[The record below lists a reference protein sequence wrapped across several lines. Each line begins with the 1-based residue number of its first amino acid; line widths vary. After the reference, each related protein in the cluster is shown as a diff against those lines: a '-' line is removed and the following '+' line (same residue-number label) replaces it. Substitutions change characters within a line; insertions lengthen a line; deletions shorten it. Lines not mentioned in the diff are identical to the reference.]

1 MRAIPGHGWLRRV
14 GPWVGI
20 GTSPAALMAGGGV
33 AEGVEGWV
41 LVAAVLAGVA
51 ALTTLA
57 VGQGMLGQ
65 RLKLPL
71 GGVVAGPLGVEGSRR
86 IASLAMLVM
95 MIGWFGVNVG
105 VAGTATGRLLGIP
118 DVAGMVLFALLALA
132 MTWRGIG
139 SLSWAALAAG
149 VATVTLAAWG
159 MHLASDAHGLAL
171 QSARTATDPISP
183 IEAASLMVGYGAAF
197 ALRTPDF
204 TIDLQRRRQVLW
216 CGLAGL
222 AAPLTAFAL
231 AGATLQA
238 ATGTWDLADVMKA
251 LGSSTGAYLFIAA
264 GFFGSVMSNLF
275 SGSLALQGAVPIG
288 HRRGMLVVLGIGLV
302 LAASGFSDRMP
313 AYLVAMAILAPGLAV
328 LCWWAWPRL
337 TAPPAGWVR
346 YGLVAWGAS
355 VAVGMT
361 FSLSGSGSGAVAA
374 VMVTGFAGLRWLPG
388 VRQTSPSRQRT
399 RRAHGD
405 RRG

>member
-33 AEGVEGWV
+33 AEGVEGGV

-57 VGQGMLGQ
+57 VGQGVLGQ
-65 RLKLPL
+65 RLRLPL

-118 DVAGMVLFALLALA
+118 DVAGMVLFAFLALA

-159 MHLASDAHGLAL
+159 MHLASGAHGLTL
-171 QSARTATDPISP
+171 ESAHTATDPISP
-183 IEAASLMVGYGAAF
+183 VEAASLMVGYGAAF

-204 TIDLQRRRQVLW
+204 TIDLERRRQVLW

-238 ATGTWDLADVMKA
+238 ATGTWDLADVMRA
-251 LGSSTGAYLFIAA
+251 LGSSTAAYLFIAV

-275 SGSLALQGAVPIG
+275 SGSLALQGAVPVE

-337 TAPPAGWVR
+337 VAPPRGWVR
-346 YGLVAWGAS
+346 YGLAAWGAS
-355 VAVGMT
+355 VIVGMAL
-361 FSLSGSGSGAVAA
+361 SLSGSGSGALAA
-374 VMVTGFAGLRWLPG
+374 VLVTGFAGLRWLPG
-388 VRQTSPSRQRT
+388 VRQTPGSRQ
-399 RRAHGD
+399 
-405 RRG
+405 

>member
-1 MRAIPGHGWLRRV
+1 MSVIPGHGWLRRV

-41 LVAAVLAGVA
+41 LVAAMVAGVI
-51 ALTTLA
+51 ALTCLA

-65 RLKLPL
+65 RLGLPL
-71 GGVVAGPLGVEGSRR
+71 AGVVAGPLGAEGSRR
-86 IASLAMLVM
+86 VASLAMLVM
-95 MIGWFGVNVG
+95 MLGWFGVNVG
-105 VAGTATGRLLGIP
+105 VAGTATARLIGIP
-118 DVAGMVLFALLALA
+118 DIAGMVLFALLALA

-149 VATVTLAAWG
+149 VATVILAGWG
-159 MHLASDAHGLAL
+159 MHLASDAHGLTL
-171 QSARTATDPISP
+171 TSARTATDPISP

-204 TIDLQRRRQVLW
+204 TIDLERRRQVLW

-222 AAPLTAFAL
+222 SAPLIAFAL

-238 ATGTWDLADVMKA
+238 ATGTWDLADVMQA
-251 LGSSTGAYLFIAA
+251 LGSSTAAYLFIAV

-302 LAASGFSDRMP
+302 LAGSGFSDRMP
-313 AYLVAMAILAPGLAV
+313 AYLVAMAVLAPGLAV
-328 LCWWAWPRL
+328 LCWWAWSRL
-337 TAPPAGWVR
+337 SAPPGGWVR
-346 YGLVAWGAS
+346 YGLAAWGVS
-355 VAVGMT
+355 VAIGMALH
-361 FSLSGSGSGAVAA
+361 LSGSGWGALAA
-374 VMVTGFAGLRWLPG
+374 VTVTGFAGLRWLPG
-388 VRQTSPSRQRT
+388 VGQTPGSRQ
-399 RRAHGD
+399 
-405 RRG
+405 

>member
-41 LVAAVLAGVA
+41 LVACVLAGVTALA
-51 ALTTLA
+51 ALA

-118 DVAGMVLFALLALA
+118 DVAGMILFAFLALA

-149 VATVTLAAWG
+149 IATVTLAAWG

-171 QSARTATDPISP
+171 ESARTATDPISP

-204 TIDLQRRRQVLW
+204 TIDLERRRQVLW

-251 LGSSTGAYLFIAA
+251 LGSSTGANLFIAA

-275 SGSLALQGAVPIG
+275 SGSLALQGAVPVE
-288 HRRGMLVVLGIGLV
+288 HRRGMLAVLGIGLV

-337 TAPPAGWVR
+337 TAPPSGWVR
-346 YGLVAWGAS
+346 YGLAAWGAS
-355 VAVGMT
+355 VAIGMT
-361 FSLSGSGSGAVAA
+361 FSLFGSGSGALAA
-374 VMVTGFAGLRWLPG
+374 VTVTGFAGLRWLRG
-388 VRQTSPSRQRT
+388 VGQTPLSRQ
-399 RRAHGD
+399 
-405 RRG
+405 